1 MNKIEKVKILPLII
15 IALLMSAIN
24 MSIQGYN
31 SFNENE
37 AARGIVFILLT
48 LLFLG
53 LIVTALIRNS
63 KLEHMK
69 DEDTKNKG

>member
-1 MNKIEKVKILPLII
+1 
-15 IALLMSAIN
+15 MSAIN